1 MSTKTRLTLFST
13 MGILIISLLTFGI
26 NRPARACV
34 TIDVAS
40 PVISEAIDSDPASD
54 EDEQA
59 VTPVTPDFLPVEQ
72 NPLVKE
78 AVPEI
83 HELVVNYLN
92 AQLEGTLE
100 AFVPYVNSTSN
111 IDLDAIAADVELI
124 RSFDNVVC
132 YEKKGAGPVDYFVIC
147 TYDSNIPPISTPAPS
162 INAFY
167 VTYEDGVPKV
177 FFGLLDDPVQE
188 YIDEIMNQKDVTDLV
203 SSTEKAFE
211 DACASD
217 EDLYDFI
224 HKMEEKID
232 PADQADSVNND

>member
-1 MSTKTRLTLFST
+1 MSTKTRLTLVST

-40 PVISEAIDSDPASD
+40 PLVSADLPSEADSADDEPKTAPASP
-54 EDEQA
+54 E
-59 VTPVTPDFLPVEQ
+59 FLPVDQ
-72 NPLVKE
+72 NPLVRE

-111 IDLDAIAADVELI
+111 IDLDEIADDVELI

-132 YEKKGAGPVDYFVIC
+132 YEKKGAGPVDYFVVC

-188 YIDEIMNQKDVTDLV
+188 YINEIMSQRDVTDLV
-203 SSTEKAFE
+203 EATEKAFE
-211 DACASD
+211 AACESD
-217 EDLYDFI
+217 EDLYEFI
-224 HKMEEKID
+224 HKLEEKID
-232 PADQADSVNND
+232 PDAESDDQQ